1 MVSTIPTR
9 TKSESTL
16 GQRGAELASGPSIR
30 DQASTIL
37 GDNAMF
43 NPETNL
49 EGLVN
54 IGTAENY
61 IMFDEIASFIKSHD
75 VNFLLYQIMS
85 RNTDSEALTSLD
97 SKAWTLTMVKDLGVA
112 LDSGKPWQNI

>member
-1 MVSTIPTR
+1 MASTIPTR

-16 GQRGAELASGPSIR
+16 GQRGAELASGPSMR
-30 DQASTIL
+30 DQASKIL

-54 IGTAENY
+54 IGTAEN
-61 IMFDEIASFIKSHD
+61 
-75 VNFLLYQIMS
+75 VGQ
-85 RNTDSEALTSLD
+85 SLF
-97 SKAWTLTMVKDLGVA
+97 
-112 LDSGKPWQNI
+112 

>member
-1 MVSTIPTR
+1 MASTIPTR

-16 GQRGAELASGPSIR
+16 GQRGAELASGPSMR
-30 DQASTIL
+30 DQACTIL

-54 IGTAENY
+54 IGTAENVGQNLLVAELIGY
-61 IMFDEIASFIKSHD
+61 TMQHEQHNKLQSSQIRFIMRQ
-75 VNFLLYQIMS
+75 L
-85 RNTDSEALTSLD
+85 
-97 SKAWTLTMVKDLGVA
+97 
-112 LDSGKPWQNI
+112 